1 MPEPSFREMQI
12 SMPDAASPDLT
23 ATHPAKTTL
32 RILSILVFNFANYL
46 TIGLPLAILPG
57 YVHEHLG
64 YSAFWAGLVISLQYF
79 ATLLSRP
86 YAGRYADKVGPKR
99 VVMFGLSGCLLSGVC
114 YLLALGFD
122 AAPAVS
128 LALLCLGRVMLGVGQ
143 SFAGTGSTLWGISV
157 VGSLHIGKVISWSGV
172 VTYGAMAIGAPL
184 GVLIFSFGGLTLLS
198 VCIMLVA
205 LTALVTAW
213 RKPPVVA
220 KASTQIPFR
229 QVLGKILPYGM
240 MLALASTGFGVIA
253 TFITLFYA
261 AKGWPGAAFSL
272 TFFSVAFVGMRLLL
286 PNSINRFGGLR
297 VALVCFV
304 VEIIGLMMVFL
315 APTAWAAM
323 AGAFITGVGFS
334 LVYPALG
341 VVAVKKLPPEN
352 QGSALATYS
361 AFLDLSLGITGPL
374 AGMLMAQAGIDAIY
388 PGSALLVLMAMALVV
403 RLLLR
408 QPAHETSASAG

>member
-1 MPEPSFREMQI
+1 
-12 SMPDAASPDLT
+12 MPDAASPDLT
-23 ATHPAKTTL
+23 ATSPSKTTL

-99 VVMFGLSGCLLSGVC
+99 VVIFGLSGCLLSGVF

-122 AAPAVS
+122 ATPAVS
-128 LALLCLGRVMLGVGQ
+128 LALLCLGRVMLGAGQ

-198 VCIMLVA
+198 VCIILVA
-205 LTALVTAW
+205 LTALITAW
-213 RKPPVVA
+213 RKPPVVT
-220 KASTQIPFR
+220 KAPAQIPFR

-297 VALVCFV
+297 VALACFV
-304 VEIIGLMMVFL
+304 VEIAGLIMVFF

-341 VVAVKKLPPEN
+341 VVAVKKLPQEN

-374 AGMLMAQAGIDAIY
+374 AGVLMAQAGIDAIY
-388 PGSALLVLMAMALVV
+388 LGSALLVLMALALVV

-408 QPAHETSASAG
+408 QPPAETNASVSAD

>member
-1 MPEPSFREMQI
+1 MPEP
-12 SMPDAASPDLT
+12 ASPDL
-23 ATHPAKTTL
+23 AAVSPSKTTL

-86 YAGRYADKVGPKR
+86 YAGRYADKIGPKR
-99 VVMFGLSGCLLSGVC
+99 VVMFGLSGCLLSGVF

-122 AAPAVS
+122 ASPAVS
-128 LALLCLGRVMLGVGQ
+128 LALLCAGRILLGAGQ

-157 VGSLHIGKVISWSGV
+157 
-172 VTYGAMAIGAPL
+172 
-184 GVLIFSFGGLTLLS
+184 
-198 VCIMLVA
+198 
-205 LTALVTAW
+205 
-213 RKPPVVA
+213 
-220 KASTQIPFR
+220 
-229 QVLGKILPYGM
+229 
-240 MLALASTGFGVIA
+240 
-253 TFITLFYA
+253 
-261 AKGWPGAAFSL
+261 
-272 TFFSVAFVGMRLLL
+272 AFVGMRLLL
-286 PNSINRFGGLR
+286 PNSITRFGGLQ
-297 VALVCFV
+297 VALACFV
-304 VEIIGLMMVFL
+304 VEIVGLIMVFF

-374 AGMLMAQAGIDAIY
+374 AGVLMAQAGIDAIY
-388 PGSALLVLMAMALVV
+388 PGSALLVFIAMALGL

-408 QPAHETSASAG
+408 QPSPETRASVSND

>member
-1 MPEPSFREMQI
+1 
-12 SMPDAASPDLT
+12 
-23 ATHPAKTTL
+23 
-32 RILSILVFNFANYL
+32 
-46 TIGLPLAILPG
+46 
-57 YVHEHLG
+57 
-64 YSAFWAGLVISLQYF
+64 VISLQYF

-86 YAGRYADKVGPKR
+86 YAGRYADKIGPKR
-99 VVMFGLSGCLLSGVC
+99 VVMFGLSGCLLSGVF

-122 AAPAVS
+122 ASPAVS
-128 LALLCLGRVMLGVGQ
+128 LALLCAGRILLGAGQ

-184 GVLIFSFGGLTLLS
+184 GVLIVSLGGLTLLS
-198 VCIMLVA
+198 ACIILVA
-205 LTALVTAW
+205 LAALITAW
-213 RKPPVVA
+213 RKPPVTGT
-220 KASTQIPFR
+220 ASAQIPFR

-261 AKGWPGAAFSL
+261 AKGWSGAAFSL

-286 PNSINRFGGLR
+286 PNSITRFGGLQ
-297 VALVCFV
+297 VALACFV
-304 VEIIGLMMVFL
+304 VEIAGLMMVFF

-341 VVAVKKLPPEN
+341 VVAVKKLPQEN

-374 AGMLMAQAGIDAIY
+374 AGVLMAQAGIDAIY
-388 PGSALLVLMAMALVV
+388 PGSALLVFIAMALGL

-408 QPAHETSASAG
+408 QPSPETSASVSTD

>member
-1 MPEPSFREMQI
+1 MPEP
-12 SMPDAASPDLT
+12 ASPDL
-23 ATHPAKTTL
+23 AAVSPSKTTL

-86 YAGRYADKVGPKR
+86 YAGRYADKIGPKR
-99 VVMFGLSGCLLSGVC
+99 VVMFGLSGCLLSGVF

-122 AAPAVS
+122 ASPAVS
-128 LALLCLGRVMLGVGQ
+128 LALLCAGRILLGAGQ

-184 GVLIFSFGGLTLLS
+184 GVLIFSLGGLTLLS
-198 VCIMLVA
+198 ACIILVA
-205 LTALVTAW
+205 LAALITAW
-213 RKPPVVA
+213 RKPPVTGT
-220 KASTQIPFR
+220 ASAQIPFR

-261 AKGWPGAAFSL
+261 AKGWSGAAFSL

-286 PNSINRFGGLR
+286 PNSITRFGGLQ
-297 VALVCFV
+297 VALACFV
-304 VEIIGLMMVFL
+304 VEIAGLMMVFF

-341 VVAVKKLPPEN
+341 VVAVKKLPQEN

-374 AGMLMAQAGIDAIY
+374 AGVLMAQAGIDAIY
-388 PGSALLVLMAMALVV
+388 PGSALLVFIAMALGL

-408 QPAHETSASAG
+408 QPSPETSASVSTD

>member
-1 MPEPSFREMQI
+1 MPEP
-12 SMPDAASPDLT
+12 ASPDL
-23 ATHPAKTTL
+23 AAVSPSKTTL

-86 YAGRYADKVGPKR
+86 YAGRYADKIGPKR
-99 VVMFGLSGCLLSGVC
+99 VVMFGLSGCLLSGVF

-122 AAPAVS
+122 ASPAVS
-128 LALLCLGRVMLGVGQ
+128 LALLCAGRILLGAGQ

-184 GVLIFSFGGLTLLS
+184 GVLIVSLGGLTLLS
-198 VCIMLVA
+198 ACIILVA
-205 LTALVTAW
+205 LAALITAW
-213 RKPPVVA
+213 RKPPVTGT
-220 KASTQIPFR
+220 ASAQIPFR

-261 AKGWPGAAFSL
+261 VKGWSGAAFSL

-286 PNSINRFGGLR
+286 PNSITRFGGLQ
-297 VALVCFV
+297 VALACFV
-304 VEIIGLMMVFL
+304 VEIAGLMMVFF

-341 VVAVKKLPPEN
+341 VVAVKKLPQEN

-374 AGMLMAQAGIDAIY
+374 AGVLMAQAGIDAIY
-388 PGSALLVLMAMALVV
+388 PGSALLVFIAMALGL

-408 QPAHETSASAG
+408 QPSPETSASVSTD

>member
-1 MPEPSFREMQI
+1 MPEP
-12 SMPDAASPDLT
+12 ASPDL
-23 ATHPAKTTL
+23 AAASPSKTTL

-86 YAGRYADKVGPKR
+86 YAGRYADKIGPKR
-99 VVMFGLSGCLLSGVC
+99 VVIFGLSGCLLSGVF

-122 AAPAVS
+122 ASPPVS
-128 LALLCLGRVMLGVGQ
+128 LALLCAGRLLLGAGQ

-184 GVLIFSFGGLTLLS
+184 GVLIFSLGGLTLLS
-198 VCIMLVA
+198 SCIILVA
-205 LTALVTAW
+205 LAALITAW
-213 RKPPVVA
+213 RKPPVTGT
-220 KASTQIPFR
+220 ASTQIPFR

-261 AKGWPGAAFSL
+261 AKGWSGAAFSL

-286 PNSINRFGGLR
+286 PNSITRFGGLR
-297 VALVCFV
+297 VALACFV
-304 VEIIGLMMVFL
+304 VEIAGLIMVFF

-323 AGAFITGVGFS
+323 AGAFVTGVGFS

-341 VVAVKKLPPEN
+341 VVAVKKLPQEN

-374 AGMLMAQAGIDAIY
+374 AGVLMAQAGIDAIY
-388 PGSALLVLMAMALVV
+388 LGSALLVFIAMALAL

-408 QPAHETSASAG
+408 QPSPETSASVSTD

>member
-1 MPEPSFREMQI
+1 MP
-12 SMPDAASPDLT
+12 A
-23 ATHPAKTTL
+23 PALPESSSSKTTL

-57 YVHEHLG
+57 YVHDHLG

-86 YAGRYADKVGPKR
+86 HAGRYADKVGPKR
-99 VVMFGLSGCLLSGVC
+99 VVMLGLSGCLLSGVF
-114 YLLALGFD
+114 YLLALWFD
-122 AAPAVS
+122 TSPVAS
-128 LALLCLGRVMLGVGQ
+128 LALLCIGRLLLGAGQ
-143 SFAGTGSTLWGISV
+143 SFAGTGSTLWGINV

-184 GVLIFSFGGLTLLS
+184 GVWVFSMGGLTLLS
-198 VCIMLVA
+198 ACIILVA
-205 LTALVTAW
+205 LAAFITAW
-213 RKPPVVA
+213 RKPPVA
-220 KASTQIPFR
+220 GTASKQIPFR
-229 QVLGKILPYGM
+229 QVLGKVLPYGI

-297 VALVCFV
+297 VALVCFT
-304 VEIIGLMMVFL
+304 VEITGLVLVFF
-315 APTAWAAM
+315 APSSPVTM
-323 AGAFITGVGFS
+323 IGAFITGAGFS

-341 VVAVKKLPPEN
+341 VVAVKKLPQEN

-374 AGMLMAQAGIDAIY
+374 AGILMAQAGIDSIY
-388 PGSALLVLMAMALVV
+388 LGSALLVLISMALAL

-408 QPAHETSASAG
+408 QASQETSATLSSE

>member
-1 MPEPSFREMQI
+1 
-12 SMPDAASPDLT
+12 MPDPASTDAVAPVSSNI
-23 ATHPAKTTL
+23 TL
-32 RILSILVFNFANYL
+32 RMLSILVFNFANYL

-57 YVHEHLG
+57 YVHDHLG

-86 YAGRYADKVGPKR
+86 YAGRFADKIGPKK
-99 VVMFGLSGCLLSGVC
+99 VVMFGLSGCLLSGVF
-114 YLLALGFD
+114 YLLALWCD
-122 AAPAVS
+122 ASPAAS
-128 LALLCLGRVMLGVGQ
+128 LALLCVGRLLLGAGQ

-184 GVLIFSFGGLTLLS
+184 GVLIFSLGGLMLLC
-198 VCIMLVA
+198 VCIILVA
-205 LTALVTAW
+205 LAALITAW
-213 RKPPVVA
+213 RKPPVTGT
-220 KASTQIPFR
+220 ASTQIPFR
-229 QVLGKILPYGM
+229 QVLGKVLPFGM

-261 AKGWPGAAFSL
+261 AKGWSGAAFSL

-286 PNSINRFGGLR
+286 PNCINRFGGLR
-297 VALVCFV
+297 VALACFG
-304 VEIIGLMMVFL
+304 VEILGLVLVFF
-315 APTAWAAM
+315 APTSLVAM
-323 AGAFITGVGFS
+323 IGAFITGMGFS

-341 VVAVKKLPPEN
+341 VVAVKRLPQQN

-388 PGSALLVLMAMALVV
+388 LGSALLVLIAMALALRWLV
-403 RLLLR
+403 R
-408 QPAHETSASAG
+408 QPSQETRAPVSAE